1 MIMDTSTY
9 QLIDKEAIPTLH
21 FPSQEVL
28 ATKEEMKEREDALK
42 KALYLGNIEHAKAKI
57 YFEDDTSVKAV
68 ETTVWGLTDKRVI
81 LKQGNV
87 IPINRVHK
95 VKF

>member
-1 MIMDTSTY
+1 METTPNY
-9 QLIDKEAIPTLH
+9 QLIDKEAIPTLI
-21 FPSQEVL
+21 FPSEEVL
-28 ATKEEMKEREDALK
+28 TNDDDKKEREESLK
-42 KALYLGNIEHAKAKI
+42 KALYLGNMEHGKTKL
-57 YFEDDTSVKAV
+57 YFEDNQSLKAV

-87 IPINRVHK
+87 IPINRIHK

>member
-1 MIMDTSTY
+1 MNTSTNY
-9 QLIDKEAIPTLH
+9 QLIDKEAISSLI
-21 FPSQEVL
+21 FPNEDVL
-28 ATKEEMKEREDALK
+28 NTDEEKREREEALK
-42 KALYLGNIEHAKAKI
+42 KALYLGNMEHGKTKI
-57 YFEDDTSVKAV
+57 YFQDNLSLKVV

-87 IPINRVHK
+87 IPINRVHH